1 MFYLFIIVLLIIL
14 FFFWNISLVF
24 YKEESKVKLISDES
38 RCFSPRCRSIIYEE
52 GNDKAA
58 LFIHGFPTT
67 PHMYAYPAKVF
78 SENGYDVF
86 APLIPT
92 FGSDYKEFEKSNFSQ
107 WFAYIDEYYQ
117 DLKKRYKDVYVIGV
131 SMGGAM
137 TLGLAEKYSN
147 TPLSPTRIA
156 VLAAPVVYNSII
168 KDGIVTSWA
177 AYIGRTI
184 ALFIKSIKAKN
195 IDGLPDGEDGNEE
208 WTGYGGT
215 FPRQGISLI
224 YNLKGIR
231 RNLCRVIVP
240 MISIHDQGDK
250 TVPFRNQKIILDS
263 VRSRDIESHSPKMPN
278 YRHTHHSLLMYDS
291 CKREYTD
298 MILKFF
304 AKEDDR

>member
-1 MFYLFIIVLLIIL
+1 MLILLIIFLALIL
-14 FFFWNISLVF
+14 FFYWNSSLLF
-24 YKEESKVKLISDES
+24 HKERESRELTSDES
-38 RCFSPRCRSIIYEE
+38 KCFSPRCRSIIYEN
-52 GNDKAA
+52 GNEKAV

-67 PHMYAYPAKVF
+67 PYMYAYPAREF
-78 SENGYDVF
+78 SRNGYDVF
-86 APLIPT
+86 SPLLPT
-92 FGSDYKEFEKSNFSQ
+92 FGTDYKEFEQSIFPE
-107 WFAYIDEYYQ
+107 WFGFIDRYYLS
-117 DLKKRYKDVYVIGV
+117 LKKRYKDVYVIGV

-263 VRSRDIESHSPKMPN
+263 VRSRDIESYSPKMPN